1 MSEQTDF
8 KGTGGSTVADRVSAF
23 KATRDEA
30 TALQSKAEPQANY
43 DPEFDIED
51 HTNNSSG
58 DEDMYGEHFRF
69 IGSFT
74 KLLLHDDQGRLAASV
89 ADRIDS
95 IAEYRKLIAAMKFD
109 SDPNSTQTNGDIN
122 HVLRAYDVR
131 KGNGTL
137 PPDVQ
142 EDDPQRVWINPQ
154 SAFSFSLKGG
164 DISFFKMRK
173 APALRSKENAAEMI
187 EVYLQTLCRD
197 VSFSDY
203 GTGMRTDKYKFPDGE
218 YRSITNFAC
227 EVLNDFGNDFRG
239 AKNAR
244 GKVTPDTLFRGVAK
258 TDGGQSSD
266 LIGDYVSQFLLQP
279 LFPLFPAGCA
289 PFVGGLIGVNN
300 LNQEALAKLQH
311 YPVAGPREFGISLE
325 EFVQIQNGEI
335 PRPYEPSDYEDYGR
349 YLKNGRDMGSLVH
362 TDGPYEAYYN
372 ALNIL
377 VYNDCPRC
385 TDSPYFSGAIGNQ
398 GDGHTFGPPDIY
410 CLIADVCL
418 EAFKAAWAQ
427 KWRLHR
433 KLRPEAMGRIMH
445 RHLRIENHDERFLH
459 PSAYT
464 GKAELVLEMINERN
478 KAQAE
483 CCSILS
489 QGDPDTFLLAQMYPE
504 GSPAHPAYPS
514 GHATVAGACTTV
526 IKAIFDDQLNFH
538 EWLGNDGE
546 DKTKISRPN
555 PESETRLAS
564 IEDTFG
570 YNHFQSSRQI
580 IANMTVGSELDK
592 LASNIALGRN
602 FGGVHY
608 RQDGDEGI
616 LLGENVAIKF
626 LQDRVRTYT
635 ENASLGY
642 TLTRR
647 NGQRIR
653 ITADKI
659 ELVGGS
665 TPTV

>member
-1 MSEQTDF
+1 MSEQTNF
-8 KGTGGSTVADRVSAF
+8 TETGGGTEERVTAFVAKRN
-23 KATRDEA
+23 EA
-30 TALQSKAEPQANY
+30 TELQSQPEPQVNY

-58 DEDMYGEHFRF
+58 DEDMYGDNFRF

-74 KLLLHDDQGRLAASV
+74 KLLLHDDQGRLK
-89 ADRIDS
+89 ADTRMGIDS
-95 IAEYRKLIAAMKFD
+95 IEEYRKLIAAMRFD
-109 SDPNSTQTNGDIN
+109 TDPNSTQTNGDIN
-122 HVLRAYDVR
+122 HVMRAYDVR
-131 KGNGTL
+131 KQNGTL
-137 PPDVQ
+137 PDGA
-142 EDDPQRVWINPQ
+142 DDNPARVWVNPQ

-164 DISFFKMRK
+164 YISFFKMRK
-173 APALRSKENAAEMI
+173 SPALRSKENAAEMI

-197 VSFSDY
+197 VAFSDY
-203 GTGMRTDKYKFPDGE
+203 GTGMRTDKFKFPDGT
-218 YRSITNFAC
+218 YQSITDFAC
-227 EVLNDFGNDFRG
+227 EVLNDFGSEFRG
-239 AKNAR
+239 AKER

-300 LNQEALAKLQH
+300 LNQEALARLQH
-311 YPVAGPREFGISLE
+311 YPIAGEREFGVSLE

-335 PRPYEPSDYEDYGR
+335 PRGYVPRDYNQDYAR

-385 TDSPYFSGAIGNQ
+385 PDSPYFNGEITNQ

-445 RHLRIENHDERFLH
+445 RHMSGIELHDERFLH

-464 GKAELVLEMINERN
+464 GKAALVLEMINERN

-483 CCSILS
+483 CCSML

-526 IKAIFDDQLNFH
+526 IKALFDDQLNFH
-538 EWLGNDGE
+538 EWLQNDG
-546 DKTKISRPN
+546 DGKTKISRPN

-564 IEDTFG
+564 IEEGFDG
-570 YNHFQSSRQI
+570 YNRFQDSNSI
-580 IANMTVGSELDK
+580 IRTMTVGSELDK
-592 LASNIALGRN
+592 LASNVALGRN

-616 LLGENVAIKF
+616 LLGENVAIKY
-626 LQDRVRTYT
+626 LQDRVRTYP
-635 ENASLGY
+635 ENANMGY

-653 ITADKI
+653 ITADAI
-659 ELVGGS
+659 TSVGGS